1 MRAIATSP
9 DSLVYALGVVAHVLA
24 TVGEDRIETV
34 TLNRGRISLHPHDLS
49 EGEQIAK
56 ALGCTLPMDHRMLV
70 PGTTDWSGDIEGHEV
85 HVRAQLRSLT
95 GEPA

>member
-1 MRAIATSP
+1 MRTIATSSEP
-9 DSLVYALGVVAHVLA
+9 LVRALGVVARVLA

-49 EGEQIAK
+49 EGEQIART
-56 ALGCTLPMDHRMLV
+56 LGCTLPMDHRTLV

-85 HVRAQLRSLT
+85 HIRAQLRSLT